1 MKPIRIAFKDLQ
13 IMVQDRGSLFMLF
26 LLPLLFIIVFS
37 GALGAI
43 GSSGKDTR
51 IALVVVDLDG
61 GKSARTLLEKLDQAG
76 GVRVELEGQARA
88 MTRLNLSEI
97 TRVLMI
103 PENLSRD
110 IAAGDPATLR
120 LMVHPDADAEQ
131 TDAVRRVVEGV
142 ARDMSLEIQL
152 VKALE
157 QMRQMQSGVRETAD
171 AFTTDRMQKQARSQ
185 FERAQAEP
193 LVAVQQRV
201 PALESKGRRDESLD
215 PSAFAVTGMTVL
227 FVFLTAQKTAE
238 SLYEEKKV
246 GTFRRLLA
254 APISKAALLVG
265 KLLPNLVTGIV
276 QSAVILSFGMV
287 GLRWL
292 GLMPVTLGAQPLATV
307 LVVVLIAL
315 CSSAFGILIAALA
328 RTQAQIGGLSTLLLW
343 GMGFLGGAIMPLF
356 IMEQFLG
363 PLPRLVPQY
372 WANHALTNLMTRG
385 LGLAD
390 VTTDMAVLLGFT
402 AAFFVFGLWRFDFD

>member
-1 MKPIRIAFKDLQ
+1 MKAISIAFKDLQ
-13 IMVQDRGSLFMLF
+13 ILWQDRGGMFMLF

-76 GVRVELEGQARA
+76 GVRVELQEETKA
-88 MTRLNLSEI
+88 MSRLHQI
-97 TRVLMI
+97 DIARVLII
-103 PENLSRD
+103 PNDLTRS
-110 IAAGDPATLR
+110 IAASAPTTLR
-120 LMVHPDADAEQ
+120 LIVHPDADLEQ

-152 VKALE
+152 LEALE
-157 QMRQMQSGVRETAD
+157 QMRDMQSGVRETAD
-171 AFTTDRMQKQARSQ
+171 AFTTERMQRQARSQ
-185 FERAQAEP
+185 FERAQSQP
-193 LVAVQQRV
+193 LVAVEQRV
-201 PALESKGRRDESLD
+201 PRQASQRQESFDA
-215 PSAFAVTGMTVL
+215 SAFAVTGMMVM

-238 SLYEEKKV
+238 SIYDEKKA

-254 APISKAALLVG
+254 APMSKASLLAG
-265 KLLPNLVTGIV
+265 KMLPNLIIGAA
-276 QSAVILSFGMV
+276 QSAVILAFGVV
-287 GLRWL
+287 GLRL
-292 GLMPVTLGAQPLATV
+292 IGMTPVTLGVEPLTTV
-307 LVVVLIAL
+307 LVVVLVGL

-328 RTQAQIGGLSTLLLW
+328 RTEAQIGGLSTLLLW
-343 GMGFLGGAIMPLF
+343 GMGFLGGGIMPLF
-356 IMEQFLG
+356 FLEQFLG
-363 PLPRLVPQY
+363 PVPKIVPHY

-390 VTTDMAVLLGFT
+390 VTTDIAALLGFT
-402 AAFFVFGLWRFDFD
+402 ALFFVVGLWRFDFD

>member
-1 MKPIRIAFKDLQ
+1 MKPISIAFKDLQ
-13 IMVQDRGSLFMLF
+13 ILLQDRGSLFMLF

-61 GKSARTLLEKLDQAG
+61 DKSARTLLEKLDQAG
-76 GVRVELEGQARA
+76 GVRVELQEQTKA
-88 MTRLNLSEI
+88 MAKLNLADI
-97 TRVLMI
+97 PRVLII
-103 PENLSRD
+103 PENLSRS
-110 IAAGDPATLR
+110 IAASGPTTLR
-120 LMVHPDADAEQ
+120 LVIHPDADIEQ

-142 ARDMSLEIQL
+142 ARDMTLEIQL
-152 VKALE
+152 IEAME
-157 QMRQMQSGVRETAD
+157 QMREMQSGIRESAD

-193 LVAVQQRV
+193 LVAVKQSVPQTEGQREE
-201 PALESKGRRDESLD
+201 PLNA
-215 PSAFAVTGMTVL
+215 SAFAVTGMTVL
-227 FVFLTAQKTAE
+227 FVFLMAQKTAE
-238 SLYEEKKV
+238 SIYEEKKV

-254 APISKAALLVG
+254 APMSKAALLAG
-265 KLLPNLVTGIV
+265 KMLPNFVTGIV
-276 QSAVILSFGMV
+276 QSAVIFVFGIV
-287 GLRWL
+287 GLRL
-292 GLMPVTLGAQPLATV
+292 IGFTPVTLGVEPLATV

-328 RTQAQIGGLSTLLLW
+328 RTEAQIGGLSTLLLW
-343 GMGFLGGAIMPLF
+343 GMGFLGGGIMPLF
-356 IMEQFLG
+356 FLEQFLG
-363 PLPRLVPQY
+363 PLPKIVPHY

-402 AAFFVFGLWRFDFD
+402 ALFFVIGLWRFDFD

>member
-1 MKPIRIAFKDLQ
+1 MKPISIAFKDLQ
-13 IMVQDRGSLFMLF
+13 ILLQDRGNLFMLF
-26 LLPLLFIIVFS
+26 LLPLLFIVVFS

-76 GVRVELEGQARA
+76 GVRVELQEQAKA
-88 MTRLNLSEI
+88 MTRLNLAEI
-97 TRVLMI
+97 PRVLII

-110 IAAGDPATLR
+110 IAANNPTTLR
-120 LMVHPDADAEQ
+120 LTVHPDADIEQ

-142 ARDMSLEIQL
+142 ARGMSLEIQL
-152 VKALE
+152 LEAME
-157 QMRQMQSGVRETAD
+157 QMREMQSGIRESAD
-171 AFTTDRMQKQARSQ
+171 AFTTDRMQRQARSQ
-185 FERAQAEP
+185 FERAQTEP

-201 PALESKGRRDESLD
+201 PASRKEGQREEPLNA
-215 PSAFAVTGMTVL
+215 SAFAVTGMTVL
-227 FVFLTAQKTAE
+227 FVFLMAQKTAE
-238 SLYEEKKV
+238 SIYEEKKA

-254 APISKAALLVG
+254 APMSKAALLAG
-265 KLLPNLVTGIV
+265 KMLPNLITGIV
-276 QSAVILSFGMV
+276 QSAVIFAFGIL
-287 GLRWL
+287 GLRL
-292 GLMPVTLGAQPLATV
+292 IGLLPVTLGVEPLATV

-328 RTQAQIGGLSTLLLW
+328 RTEAQIGGLSTLLLW
-343 GMGFLGGAIMPLF
+343 GMGFLGGGIMPLF
-356 IMEQFLG
+356 ILEQFLG
-363 PLPRLVPQY
+363 PLPKIVPHY

-402 AAFFVFGLWRFDFD
+402 ALFFVIGLWRFDFD

>member
-1 MKPIRIAFKDLQ
+1 MKPISIAFKDLQ
-13 IMVQDRGSLFMLF
+13 ILLQDRGSLFMLF

-61 GKSARTLLEKLDQAG
+61 DKSAQTLLEKLDQAG
-76 GVRVELEGQARA
+76 GVRVELQEQTKA
-88 MTRLNLSEI
+88 MAKLNLADI
-97 TRVLMI
+97 PRVLII
-103 PENLSRD
+103 PENFTRS
-110 IAAGDPATLR
+110 IAASDPTTLR
-120 LMVHPDADAEQ
+120 LIVHPDADIEQ

-142 ARDMSLEIQL
+142 ARDMTLEIQL
-152 VKALE
+152 IEAME
-157 QMRQMQSGVRETAD
+157 QMREMQSGIRESAD

-193 LVAVQQRV
+193 LVAVKQSVPQTEGQREE
-201 PALESKGRRDESLD
+201 PLNA
-215 PSAFAVTGMTVL
+215 SAFAVTGMTVL
-227 FVFLTAQKTAE
+227 FVFLMAQKTAE
-238 SLYEEKKV
+238 SIYEEKKV

-254 APISKAALLVG
+254 APMSKAALLAG
-265 KLLPNLVTGIV
+265 KMLPNFVTGIV
-276 QSAVILSFGMV
+276 QSAVIFVFGIV
-287 GLRWL
+287 GLRL
-292 GLMPVTLGAQPLATV
+292 IGFTPVTLGVEPLATV

-328 RTQAQIGGLSTLLLW
+328 RTEAQIGGLSTLLLW
-343 GMGFLGGAIMPLF
+343 GMGFLGGGIMPLF
-356 IMEQFLG
+356 FLEQFLG
-363 PLPRLVPQY
+363 PLPKIVPHY

-402 AAFFVFGLWRFDFD
+402 ALFFVIGLWRFDFD

>member
-1 MKPIRIAFKDLQ
+1 MKPISIAFKDLQ
-13 IMVQDRGSLFMLF
+13 ILLQDRGSLFMLF

-76 GVRVELEGQARA
+76 GVRVELQEETKA
-88 MTRLNLSEI
+88 MTRLNLADI
-97 TRVLMI
+97 TRVLII
-103 PENLSRD
+103 PADLTRS
-110 IAAGDPATLR
+110 IAASDPTTLR
-120 LMVHPDADAEQ
+120 LIIHPDADLEQ
-131 TDAVRRVVEGV
+131 TDAVRRVVEGA

-152 VKALE
+152 IEAME
-157 QMRQMQSGVRETAD
+157 QMREMQSGVRESAD
-171 AFTTDRMQKQARSQ
+171 AFTTERMQRQARSQ
-185 FERAQAEP
+185 FERAQTQP
-193 LVAVQQRV
+193 LVAVEERV
-201 PALESKGRRDESLD
+201 PASGQEGQRQEPLNA
-215 PSAFAVTGMTVL
+215 SAFAVTGMMVL

-238 SLYEEKKV
+238 SIYEEKKA

-254 APISKAALLVG
+254 APMSKASLLAG
-265 KLLPNLVTGIV
+265 KMLPNLIMGAV
-276 QSAVILSFGMV
+276 QSAVILAFGIL
-287 GLRWL
+287 GLRL
-292 GLMPVTLGAQPLATV
+292 IGMTPVTLGAEPLATV

-328 RTQAQIGGLSTLLLW
+328 STEAQIGGLSTLLLW
-343 GMGFLGGAIMPLF
+343 GMGFLGGGIMPLF
-356 IMEQFLG
+356 FLEQFLG
-363 PLPRLVPQY
+363 PLPKIVPHY

-385 LGLAD
+385 LGLSG

-402 AAFFVFGLWRFDFD
+402 ALFFVIGLWRFDFD